1 VVHQSERNW
10 NEVVDLQLEVSLV
23 LINAVTL
30 FPSIGGVFNEDSSR
44 YIAVVQS
51 NIAVATISP
60 RLL

>member
-30 FPSIGGVFNEDSSR
+30 FPSIGGVFNEDSLR

>member
-1 VVHQSERNW
+1 
-10 NEVVDLQLEVSLV
+10 LQLEVSLV

-30 FPSIGGVFNEDSSR
+30 FPSIGRVFNEDSSR
-44 YIAVVQS
+44 YIAAVQS